1 MEYQQIG
8 AWWHGPFASTDA
20 FLCGG
25 CPGTWCGVL
34 SWVVFGTLLGPEATG
49 PRVRCL
55 RLFRGVGGV
64 LVGVFVSGFPAMT
77 VHACCVCGVCGVG
90 LLFENYIVDAS
101 ILYKKQFPRYMN
113 LDLAA
118 RDGTALGWCPLGV
131 VGFRGSLENVFDLC
145 GQVFKST
152 RWMPWH

>member
-1 MEYQQIG
+1 M
-8 AWWHGPFASTDA
+8 
-20 FLCGG
+20 GG
-25 CPGTWCGVL
+25 L
-34 SWVVFGTLLGPEATG
+34 VFGTLLGPEATG
-49 PRVRCL
+49 PGGDSWVCL
-55 RLFRGVGGV
+55 FLVSWLRRSHGLFFFGR
-64 LVGVFVSGFPAMT
+64 A
-77 VHACCVCGVCGVG
+77 VCGVCGLG

-118 RDGTALGWCPLGV
+118 AVDTSLWGVGGCGW
-131 VGFRGSLENVFDLC
+131 FSWFSRKFVFDLC